1 MVKYLF
7 YVILRSAILIQ
18 APAIAWFRRAAWAS
32 SKVQL
37 SSHTWSRSATG
48 CIRSSS
54 RHRIFITTNT
64 CLWQTNPRPTCCDA
78 CSCSSSYAYMNHCSL
93 CYMEAVD
100 DVNLFR
106 WLLHETVQRYLE
118 AVKEFDSSF
127 MAKAKLHLLVH
138 SEDDVVQQVLPVLR
152 RTDRFFYEDDETSV
166 ASGSARLFWWW
177 RRGYQQHHRVR

>member
-1 MVKYLF
+1 
-7 YVILRSAILIQ
+7 
-18 APAIAWFRRAAWAS
+18 
-32 SKVQL
+32 
-37 SSHTWSRSATG
+37 
-48 CIRSSS
+48 
-54 RHRIFITTNT
+54 
-64 CLWQTNPRPTCCDA
+64 
-78 CSCSSSYAYMNHCSL
+78 MNHCSL

-166 ASGSARLFWWW
+166 ASGSARLF
-177 RRGYQQHHRVR
+177 